1 VEIRQAVPDDAPRLT
16 EIAFAAKRHWGYDES
31 LIALWSAELTVSA
44 NFIATHDVNCA
55 TRERTIIGFYAL
67 RRESNA
73 FELELM
79 WVEPPHIGTGV
90 GAELFRHAV
99 RAVASHGG
107 TLMRI
112 ASDPNAEGFYEKMGA
127 RRIGDVPSRP
137 EGRTLPL
144 LEFAVPLAT

>member
-31 LIALWSAELTVSA
+31 LIALWSDELTVSA
-44 NFIATHDVNCA
+44 SFIAAHDVYCA

-67 RRESNA
+67 SWDGDV

-79 WVEPPHIGTGV
+79 WVDPPFIGAGV

-99 RAVASHGG
+99 RTVASHGG

-112 ASDPNAEGFYEKMGA
+112 ASDPNAEAFYEKMGA